1 MGETP
6 NQSAITAKFEDCKT
20 SILCELLLSGDVW
33 VVAVSLLVLLK
44 VNNDVNIHNV
54 HYVYSNA
61 VHSAESSK

>member
-33 VVAVSLLVLLK
+33 VLAVSLLVLLK
-44 VNNDVNIHNV
+44 VNNDVNNHNV
-54 HYVYSNA
+54 HYVI
-61 VHSAESSK
+61 